1 MPAAMSK
8 KKEVGKTDMIKTLR
22 ITSIVAAILAG
33 ILFVFPVVFGV
44 RSDPQIEQF
53 LSSAGVIEK
62 FREAAGNKA
71 KESENQ
77 VSPLVKQAESFALYL
92 NPPPKPVA
100 QVSPVTTAPKPM
112 APVSPKFTLLGTSR
126 HQSDPELSLAFID
139 EPGKG
144 LHWVRQ
150 SSEVGHLIIEQIKD
164 GVVLVRD
171 RDKTF
176 EIAAEQKPTGINL
189 FESGR
194 TSLPDGVTG
203 SKPASLALGG
213 PSAGPPDVRQANV
226 VSTQL
231 PPEEVS
237 TQPPPEAIA
246 EEEAALDRVIAQLAN
261 LQKSSKSD
269 KTGSE
274 DSEQEA
280 TALMEKFMK
289 DLQATHVSEEEAK
302 KLDNLGK
309 ELEGTGRDPNLPAS
323 GKDVL
328 PGGKTEVKP
337 RKIGRSPNLI
347 RPPTPVRPPNK

>member
-1 MPAAMSK
+1 MRAAMSK
-8 KKEVGKTDMIKTLR
+8 KKGGRKTNMIKTLR

-77 VSPLVKQAESFALYL
+77 VSPLVKQAEAFALYL
-92 NPPPKPVA
+92 NPPPPKVVQTA
-100 QVSPVTTAPKPM
+100 PVTTAPKPM
-112 APVSPKFTLLGTSR
+112 ASVTPKFTLLGTSR
-126 HQSDPELSLAFID
+126 HQSNPELSLAFID

-189 FESGR
+189 LEGSPSGA
-194 TSLPDGVTG
+194 TG
-203 SKPASLALGG
+203 GKSPSPVLGG
-213 PSAGPPDVRQANV
+213 STASV
-226 VSTQL
+226 VSTRQDVFAG
-231 PPEEVS
+231 PEVS

-246 EEEAALDRVIAQLAN
+246 EEDAALDRVIAQLAN

-280 TALMEKFMK
+280 TALMEKLMK

-302 KLDNLGK
+302 KLDSLGK
-309 ELEGTGRDPNLPAS
+309 ELEGIKRDPNLPAPAPGS
-323 GKDVL
+323 GKTDAK
-328 PGGKTEVKP
+328 PQP
-337 RKIGRSPNLI
+337 RKVGRSPNFI